1 MDLSTTYLGFK
12 LPHPLIPG
20 ASPLVDNLDTVRELE
35 DAGAPMIVMHSLF
48 EEQITAEEVATAAA
62 VDYPSESYAEALSYL
77 PAPDTYK
84 LGPDEYL
91 EQIRKIKAAVGVPV
105 VGSLN
110 GTTPGGWLEYA
121 GLIEEA
127 GADALEL
134 NLYEVAADLEQTG
147 AEVERRAL
155 EVVQAVK
162 GTVRIPV
169 AVKLSPFYSSI
180 ANFACQLDQLGADGL
195 VLFNRFYQPDLD
207 LENLE
212 VIRVNLSARD
222 ELLLRLRWLAMLS
235 GRVNCSLAATGG
247 VHLATDAIKTIM
259 TGAHA
264 VQVVSA
270 LLRHGPAYLGWL
282 RKAVAEWMEVNEYE
296 SVQQMTGSMGLL
308 RCPNP
313 SAYERAN
320 YVKILQSWTTY

>member
-77 PAPDTYK
+77 PAPTDYK

-134 NLYEVAADLEQTG
+134 NLYEVAGDLEQTG

-162 GTVRIPV
+162 GAVRIPV

-180 ANFACQLDQLGADGL
+180 ANFACQLDQLGVDGL
-195 VLFNRFYQPDLD
+195 ILFNRFYQPDLD

-222 ELLLRLRWLAMLS
+222 ELLLRLRWLAILS

-247 VHLATDAIKTIM
+247 VHLATDAIKAMM

-282 RKAVAEWMEVNEYE
+282 RKAVVEWMEINEYE

-320 YVKILQSWTTY
+320 YVKVLQSWTTY